1 MRPSVSFRTRILL
14 IVLALGILPLGLL
27 GLWLTEATTRSG
39 EELVRAQLEESVETA
54 VSRVVSRWYRLR
66 SALLYLAEDAE
77 SQRAAGQGEAGSP
90 PPTFVRIFQ
99 GLEPGVRSAVLRDVS
114 GQELWRVDRA
124 VETRPDLVQE
134 VEFSGL
140 VTVALEVRDRWAGTL
155 LGTVD
160 ASVAASSL
168 LPVGGFA
175 PGLSGMILG
184 VFESATGVSLVP
196 LPLDP
201 SLLSAPEFIWEGNR
215 WVTAERTLGEPPI
228 RLVATAPLTPFI
240 GPFQNAARDGA
251 MLVLIVALI
260 GLGLAAVL
268 TTRFT
273 RSLKDL
279 SEAADAVSQGDLA
292 QRVEV
297 RTRDEVGRVAEAFNT
312 MTESLR
318 RTLRE
323 LSTRESLAAVGEF
336 AASLAHEVRNPLTAI
351 KVDLQLAEEELP
363 EGSVGREAQA
373 RALQEVARLDE
384 SVSRALR
391 VARTGSLET
400 GTLDLREPIVAA
412 ANAAHPVF
420 TQRRATLRVLL
431 GETPI
436 PVLGDQGALEDL
448 FLNLFRNA
456 AQALKA
462 GGAAE
467 VRIEVTG
474 EQSKQNATVVVSDDG
489 VGIPE
494 ELQQRVFEPLFSTR
508 PEGTGLGLTVARRV
522 ATAHGGDLALES
534 TPGEGTTVRVTF
546 PLTPDS
552 A

>member
-1 MRPSVSFRTRILL
+1 MRLSVSFRTRILL

-39 EELVRAQLEESVETA
+39 ENLVRAQLEESVETA

-66 SALLYLAEDAE
+66 SALLYLTEDAE
-77 SQRAAGQGEAGSP
+77 SQLALTRSEARAP
-90 PPTFVRIFQ
+90 PETFVRLFDE
-99 GLEPGVRSAVLRDVS
+99 LEPGVRSAVLRDVS
-114 GQELWRVDRA
+114 GRELWRVDRA
-124 VETRPDLVQE
+124 VETRADLMQE
-134 VEFSGL
+134 AEFSGL
-140 VTVALEVRDRWAGTL
+140 VMVALEVRDRLNGAL
-155 LGTVD
+155 LGSVD
-160 ASVAASSL
+160 VSVAASSL
-168 LPVGGFA
+168 LPVGGFT

-201 SLLSAPEFIWEGNR
+201 SLLTAPEFIWEGNR

-240 GPFQNAARDGA
+240 APFQNAARDGA
-251 MLVLIVALI
+251 VLVMIVALI
-260 GLGLAAVL
+260 GLGLAALL
-268 TTRFT
+268 TTRLT

-279 SEAADAVSQGDLA
+279 SGAAAAVSHGNLA
-292 QRVEV
+292 QRVDV
-297 RTRDEVGRVAEAFNT
+297 RTRDEVGQVAEAFNT
-312 MTESLR
+312 MTESLQ

-384 SVSRALR
+384 SVTRALR
-391 VARTGSLET
+391 VARNGSLET
-400 GTLDLREPIVAA
+400 GTLDLRKPILAA
-412 ANAAHPVF
+412 ANAARPTF
-420 TQRRATLRVLL
+420 AEKGATLRVHL
-431 GETPI
+431 GESPI
-436 PVLGDQGALEDL
+436 PVLGDPGALEDL
-448 FLNLFRNA
+448 FLNLLRNA
-456 AQALKA
+456 AQALES
-462 GGAAE
+462 GGTAE
-467 VRIEVTG
+467 VRAEVKG
-474 EQSKQNATVVVSDDG
+474 EQREQRATVVVSDDG
-489 VGIPE
+489 VGIPK
-494 ELQQRVFEPLFSTR
+494 ELQERVFEPLFSTR

-534 TPGEGTTVRVTF
+534 TPGEGTTVCATF
-546 PLTPDS
+546 PVTPGS
-552 A
+552 T